1 MPEEMKTWCE
11 DILTPINKLFTHF
24 RKRRADAQ
32 EESHAHR
39 HPLHPPC
46 HQGIMLLGW
55 SSSRPGGLEGTG
67 DEALPWPQPRAGSG
81 LLHLDV
87 AEDPAHTP
95 DVCRHTAGPAGT
107 RRSTEDGAAPEAS
120 TNHMCDGGQGAATR
134 AVGPSESPPPLK
146 DGASESGRTPVGVSV
161 TSLRG

>member
-11 DILTPINKLFTHF
+11 NILTPINKLFTHF

-39 HPLHPPC
+39 HPPHPPC

-55 SSSRPGGLEGTG
+55 SSSRPGGWRGQGTRHSHG
-67 DEALPWPQPRAGSG
+67 TSHVLAQAYFTWMWLRI
-81 LLHLDV
+81 LL
-87 AEDPAHTP
+87 TP
-95 DVCRHTAGPAGT
+95 PTCADTAGPTGT

-134 AVGPSESPPPLK
+134 AVSPSESPPPLK
-146 DGASESGRTPVGVSV
+146 DGASDSRRTPMGLSV
-161 TSLRG
+161 TSLCG

>member
-95 DVCRHTAGPAGT
+95 DVCRHRRPRWHSEVHRRWGCPRGQHQPHVRWRPGCSHQS
-107 RRSTEDGAAPEAS
+107 RRSL
-120 TNHMCDGGQGAATR
+120 R
-134 AVGPSESPPPLK
+134 
-146 DGASESGRTPVGVSV
+146 V
-161 TSLRG
+161 TSPT